1 VQERLA
7 GLTGHQPLAPHLNW
21 RSYSQASL
29 GACSLQTPCSAM
41 HFSRALPLPY
51 PSSQDSFARLACY
64 PPSPGRMEKHF
75 SRVQAHL
82 PRILAHRAPLRCP
95 LSPSLFLAV
104 RAWGDFI
111 RPTTSSHCHRGGVMG
126 YSTSDRLLSPAYSR
140 DTRHD
145 ATYDPRPG
153 WTEPSVPSATA
164 SAVPG

>member
-1 VQERLA
+1 MQERLA
-7 GLTGHQPLAPHLNW
+7 GLTGHQPLAPHLNG

-29 GACSLQTPCSAM
+29 GACSLQTPCS
-41 HFSRALPLPY
+41 FSRTLPLLH
-51 PSSQDSFARLACY
+51 PSSQDSFARLARC

-82 PRILAHRAPLRCP
+82 PRILPHRAPLHRP
-95 LSPSLFLAV
+95 LSPSLFLAMLG
-104 RAWGDFI
+104 WGDFI
-111 RPTTSSHCHRGGVMG
+111 RPTTSSHYHRGGVMG
-126 YSTSDRLLSPAYSR
+126 YSTSDRLFSPAYSR

-145 ATYDPRPG
+145 ATHDPRPG